1 MRPAASKL
9 LLLLFV
15 GWAVGAM
22 CAGIVSGTLTL
33 IKSELGLTSEEAGR
47 VLSSWLLGMLF
58 GALALGYMADR
69 AGRRLAVLVSMTLMG
84 VFTAASSAAGSWL
97 DLSLYRILAGAGN
110 AGYMVS
116 ASVLMSEYAPTSARG
131 KLVALLESAW
141 AFGWLAAL
149 ILSRVIAPVHGW
161 RPVFLSALAAVAVAA
176 LLYLTL
182 PESLRYLVSKG
193 RVEEARVISELLGVP
208 LPPGEAGRGRV
219 SELLSGP
226 YLRRTVMLWVH
237 WFAIALTYW
246 GIFLWL
252 PDMLY
257 ARGLGFAKSLEYA
270 IAIALAQIPGYL
282 SAAYLVEAVGRKPV
296 LAAYMLL
303 AGLASVGVLLAATPA
318 DLLLWGALVS
328 FFNLGAW
335 GVTYAYTPELYP
347 TRLRGTGSGW
357 ANSFGRVGG
366 MVGPYVAGLMMQLYG
381 DPLAPFTVFAAL
393 HLVSAAAVLLLG
405 VETKG
410 RRLEEV
416 SP

>member
-1 MRPAASKL
+1 MRLTTSRL
-9 LLLLFV
+9 LLLLFA

-33 IKSELGLTSEEAGR
+33 IRGELGLTSEEAGR
-47 VLSSWLLGMLF
+47 VLSSWLLGMLL
-58 GALALGYMADR
+58 GAFAVGYVADR
-69 AGRRLAVLVSMTLMG
+69 VGRRLAVLASMSLMG
-84 VFTAASSAAGSWL
+84 VFTAASAAARGWL
-97 DLSLYRILAGAGN
+97 DLSLYRVLAGAGN

-116 ASVLMSEYAPTSARG
+116 ASVLMSEYAPASARG
-131 KLVALLESAW
+131 KLVALLESSW
-141 AFGWLAAL
+141 ALGWLAAL
-149 ILSRVIAPVHGW
+149 ILSRVIAPVYGW

-176 LLYLTL
+176 LLYYTL
-182 PESLRYLVSKG
+182 PESLRYLVARG
-193 RVEEARVISELLGVP
+193 RVEEARALSERLGVP
-208 LPPGEAGRGRV
+208 LPPGEAGRGRI
-219 SELLSGP
+219 SELVRKP

-270 IAIALAQIPGYL
+270 IAITLAQVPGYL
-282 SAAYLVEAVGRKPV
+282 SAAYLIEAVGRKPV

-303 AGLASVGVLLAATPA
+303 AGLASLGVLRSATPA
-318 DLLLWGALVS
+318 DLLLWGSLVS

-357 ANSFGRVGG
+357 ANSFGRIGG
-366 MVGPYVAGLMMQLYG
+366 MVGPYVAGLTMQLYG

-393 HLVSAAAVLLLG
+393 HLASAVAVLLLG
-405 VETKG
+405 VETRG
-410 RRLEEV
+410 RKLEEI

>member
-1 MRPAASKL
+1 MRLTTSRL

-33 IKSELGLTSEEAGR
+33 IRGELGLTSEEAGR
-47 VLSSWLLGMLF
+47 VLSSWLLGMLL
-58 GALALGYMADR
+58 GAFAVGYVADR
-69 AGRRLAVLVSMTLMG
+69 VGRRLAVLASMSLMG
-84 VFTAASSAAGSWL
+84 VFTAASAAARGWL
-97 DLSLYRILAGAGN
+97 DLSLYRVLAGAGN

-116 ASVLMSEYAPTSARG
+116 ASVLMSEYAPASARG
-131 KLVALLESAW
+131 KLVALLESSW
-141 AFGWLAAL
+141 ALGWLAAL
-149 ILSRVIAPVHGW
+149 ILSRMIAPVHGW

-176 LLYLTL
+176 LLYYTL
-182 PESLRYLVSKG
+182 PESLRYLVARG
-193 RVEEARVISELLGVP
+193 RVEEARALSERLGVP
-208 LPPGEAGRGRV
+208 LPPGEAGRGRI
-219 SELLSGP
+219 SELVRKP

-270 IAIALAQIPGYL
+270 IAITLAQVPGYL
-282 SAAYLVEAVGRKPV
+282 SAAYLIEAAGRKPV

-303 AGLASVGVLLAATPA
+303 AGLASLGVLRSATPA
-318 DLLLWGALVS
+318 DLLLWGSLVS

-357 ANSFGRVGG
+357 ANSFGRIGG
-366 MVGPYVAGLMMQLYG
+366 MVGPYVAGLTMQLYG

-393 HLVSAAAVLLLG
+393 HLVSALAVLLLG
-405 VETKG
+405 VETRG
-410 RRLEEV
+410 RKLEEI

>member
-33 IKSELGLTSEEAGR
+33 IKNELGLTSEEAGR

-97 DLSLYRILAGAGN
+97 DLSLYRVLAGAGN

>member
-1 MRPAASKL
+1 MRSATSRL
-9 LLLLFV
+9 LLLLFT

-58 GALALGYMADR
+58 GALALGYMADK

-84 VFTAASSAAGSWL
+84 VFTAASAAAGSWL
-97 DLSLYRILAGAGN
+97 DLSLYRVLAGAGN

-131 KLVALLESAW
+131 KMVALLESAW

-226 YLRRTVMLWVH
+226 YLRRTVMLWAH

-270 IAIALAQIPGYL
+270 IAITLAQIPGYL

-296 LAAYMLL
+296 LATYMLF

-366 MVGPYVAGLMMQLYG
+366 MVGPYIAGLMIQLYG

-393 HLVSAAAVLLLG
+393 HLVSAATVLLLG
-405 VETKG
+405 VETRG
-410 RRLEEV
+410 RGLEDI

>member
-1 MRPAASKL
+1 MRLTTSRL

-33 IKSELGLTSEEAGR
+33 IRGELGLTSEEAGR
-47 VLSSWLLGMLF
+47 VLSSWLLGMLL
-58 GALALGYMADR
+58 GAFAVGYVADR
-69 AGRRLAVLVSMTLMG
+69 VGRRLAVLASMSLMG
-84 VFTAASSAAGSWL
+84 VFTAASAAARGWL
-97 DLSLYRILAGAGN
+97 DLSLYRVLAGAGN

-116 ASVLMSEYAPTSARG
+116 ASVLMSEYAPASARG
-131 KLVALLESAW
+131 KLVALLESSW
-141 AFGWLAAL
+141 ALGWLAAL

-176 LLYLTL
+176 LLYYTL
-182 PESLRYLVSKG
+182 PESLRYLVARG
-193 RVEEARVISELLGVP
+193 RVEEARALSERLGVP
-208 LPPGEAGRGRV
+208 LPPGEAGRGRI
-219 SELLSGP
+219 SELVRKP

-270 IAIALAQIPGYL
+270 IAITLAQVPGYL
-282 SAAYLVEAVGRKPV
+282 SAAYLIEAVGRKPV

-303 AGLASVGVLLAATPA
+303 AGLASLGVLRSATPA
-318 DLLLWGALVS
+318 DLLLWGSLVS

-357 ANSFGRVGG
+357 ANSFGRIGG
-366 MVGPYVAGLMMQLYG
+366 MVGPYVAGLTMQLYG

-393 HLVSAAAVLLLG
+393 HLVSAVAVLLLG
-405 VETKG
+405 VETRG
-410 RRLEEV
+410 RKLEEI

>member
-1 MRPAASKL
+1 MRLTTSRL

-33 IKSELGLTSEEAGR
+33 IRGELGLTSEEAGR
-47 VLSSWLLGMLF
+47 VLSSWLLGMLL
-58 GALALGYMADR
+58 GAFAVGYVADR
-69 AGRRLAVLVSMTLMG
+69 VGRRLAVLASMSLMG
-84 VFTAASSAAGSWL
+84 VFTAASAAARGWL
-97 DLSLYRILAGAGN
+97 DLSLYRVLAGAGN

-116 ASVLMSEYAPTSARG
+116 ASVLMSEYAPASARG
-131 KLVALLESAW
+131 KLVALLESSW
-141 AFGWLAAL
+141 ALGWLAAL

-176 LLYLTL
+176 LLYYTL
-182 PESLRYLVSKG
+182 PESLRYLVARS
-193 RVEEARVISELLGVP
+193 RVEEARALSERLGVP
-208 LPPGEAGRGRV
+208 LPPGEAGRGRI
-219 SELLSGP
+219 SELVRKP

-270 IAIALAQIPGYL
+270 IAITLAQVPGYL
-282 SAAYLVEAVGRKPV
+282 SAAYLIEAVGRKPV

-303 AGLASVGVLLAATPA
+303 AGLASLGVLRSATPA
-318 DLLLWGALVS
+318 DLLLWGSLVS

-357 ANSFGRVGG
+357 ANSFGRIGG
-366 MVGPYVAGLMMQLYG
+366 MVGPYVAGLTMQLYG

-393 HLVSAAAVLLLG
+393 HLVSAVAVLLLG
-405 VETKG
+405 VETRG
-410 RRLEEV
+410 RRLEEI

>member
-1 MRPAASKL
+1 MRSATSRL
-9 LLLLFV
+9 LLLLFT

-58 GALALGYMADR
+58 GALALGYMADK

-84 VFTAASSAAGSWL
+84 VFTAASAAAGSWL
-97 DLSLYRILAGAGN
+97 DLSLYRVLAGAGN

-270 IAIALAQIPGYL
+270 IAITLAQIPGYL

-296 LAAYMLL
+296 LATYMLF

-366 MVGPYVAGLMMQLYG
+366 MVGPYIAGLMIQLYG

-393 HLVSAAAVLLLG
+393 HLVSAATVLLLG
-405 VETKG
+405 VETRG
-410 RRLEEV
+410 RGLEDI

>member
-1 MRPAASKL
+1 MRLTTSRL
-9 LLLLFV
+9 LLLLFA

-33 IKSELGLTSEEAGR
+33 IRGELGLTSEEAGR
-47 VLSSWLLGMLF
+47 VLSSWLLGMLL
-58 GALALGYMADR
+58 GAFAVGYVADR
-69 AGRRLAVLVSMTLMG
+69 VGRRLAVLASMSLMG
-84 VFTAASSAAGSWL
+84 VFTAASAAARGWL
-97 DLSLYRILAGAGN
+97 DLSLYRVLAGAGN

-116 ASVLMSEYAPTSARG
+116 ASVLMSEYAPASARG
-131 KLVALLESAW
+131 KLVALLESSW
-141 AFGWLAAL
+141 ALGWLAAL
-149 ILSRVIAPVHGW
+149 ILSRVIAPVYGW

-176 LLYLTL
+176 LLYYTL
-182 PESLRYLVSKG
+182 PESLRYLVARG
-193 RVEEARVISELLGVP
+193 RVEEARALSERLGVP
-208 LPPGEAGRGRV
+208 LPPGEAGRGRI
-219 SELLSGP
+219 SELVRKP

-270 IAIALAQIPGYL
+270 IAITLAQVPGYL
-282 SAAYLVEAVGRKPV
+282 SAAYLIEAVGRKPV

-303 AGLASVGVLLAATPA
+303 AGLASLGVLRSATPA
-318 DLLLWGALVS
+318 DLLLWGSLVS

-357 ANSFGRVGG
+357 ANSFGRIGG
-366 MVGPYVAGLMMQLYG
+366 MVGPYVAGLTMQLYG

-393 HLVSAAAVLLLG
+393 HLVSAVAVLLLG

-410 RRLEEV
+410 RRLEEI

>member
-1 MRPAASKL
+1 MRLTTSKL
-9 LLLLFV
+9 LLLLFA

-33 IKSELGLTSEEAGR
+33 IKGELGLTGEEAGR
-47 VLSSWLLGMLF
+47 VLSSWLLGMLL
-58 GALALGYMADR
+58 GAFAVGYLADK
-69 AGRRLAVLVSMTLMG
+69 AGRRVAVLASMTLMG
-84 VFTAASSAAGSWL
+84 VFTAMSAVARGWL

-116 ASVLMSEYAPTSARG
+116 ASVLMSEYAPTAARG
-131 KLVALLESAW
+131 RLVALLESAW
-141 AFGWLAAL
+141 ALGWLAAL

-161 RPVFLSALAAVAVAA
+161 RPVFLSALVAVAVAA
-176 LLYLTL
+176 LLYFTL
-182 PESLRYLVSKG
+182 PESLRYLVSRG
-193 RVEEARVISELLGVP
+193 RVEEARALSELLGVP
-208 LPPGEAGRGRV
+208 LPPREAERGRL
-219 SELLSGP
+219 SELLKGV

-257 ARGLGFAKSLEYA
+257 ARGLSFAKSLEYA
-270 IAIALAQIPGYL
+270 IAITLAQIPGYL
-282 SAAYLVEAVGRKPV
+282 SAAYLIEMAGRKPV
-296 LAAYMLL
+296 LAVYMLL
-303 AGLASVGVLLAATPA
+303 AGLASLGVLHAATPV
-318 DLLLWGALVS
+318 DLLIWGALVS

-366 MVGPYVAGLMMQLYG
+366 IVGPYAAGLMMQLYG

-410 RRLEEV
+410 RRLEEI

>member
-1 MRPAASKL
+1 MRLTTSRL

-33 IKSELGLTSEEAGR
+33 IRGELGLTSEEAGR
-47 VLSSWLLGMLF
+47 VLSSWLLGMLL
-58 GALALGYMADR
+58 GAFAVGYVADR
-69 AGRRLAVLVSMTLMG
+69 VGRRLAVLVSMSLMG
-84 VFTAASSAAGSWL
+84 VFTAASAAARGWL
-97 DLSLYRILAGAGN
+97 DLSLYRVLAGAGN

-116 ASVLMSEYAPTSARG
+116 ASVLMSEYAPASARG
-131 KLVALLESAW
+131 KLVALLESSW
-141 AFGWLAAL
+141 ALGWLAAL

-176 LLYLTL
+176 LLYYTL
-182 PESLRYLVSKG
+182 PESLRYLVARG
-193 RVEEARVISELLGVP
+193 RVEEARALSERLSVP
-208 LPPGEAGRGRV
+208 LPPGEAGRGRI
-219 SELLSGP
+219 SELVRKP

-270 IAIALAQIPGYL
+270 IAITLAQVPGYL
-282 SAAYLVEAVGRKPV
+282 SAAYLIEAVGRKPV

-303 AGLASVGVLLAATPA
+303 AGLASLGVLRSATPA
-318 DLLLWGALVS
+318 DLLLWGSLVS

-357 ANSFGRVGG
+357 ANSFGRIGG
-366 MVGPYVAGLMMQLYG
+366 MVGPYVAGLTMQLYG

-393 HLVSAAAVLLLG
+393 HLVSAVAVLLLG

-410 RRLEEV
+410 RRLEEI

>member
-1 MRPAASKL
+1 MRLTTSRL

-33 IKSELGLTSEEAGR
+33 IRGELGLTSEEAGR
-47 VLSSWLLGMLF
+47 VLSSWLLGMLL
-58 GALALGYMADR
+58 GAFAVGYVADR
-69 AGRRLAVLVSMTLMG
+69 VGRRLAVLASMSLMG
-84 VFTAASSAAGSWL
+84 VFTAASAAARGWL
-97 DLSLYRILAGAGN
+97 DLSLYRVLAGAGN

-116 ASVLMSEYAPTSARG
+116 ASVLMSEYAPESARG
-131 KLVALLESAW
+131 KLVALLESSW
-141 AFGWLAAL
+141 ALGWLAAL

-176 LLYLTL
+176 LLYYTL
-182 PESLRYLVSKG
+182 PESLRYLVARG
-193 RVEEARVISELLGVP
+193 RVEEARALSERLGVP
-208 LPPGEAGRGRV
+208 LPPGEAGRGRI
-219 SELLSGP
+219 SELMRKP

-270 IAIALAQIPGYL
+270 IAITLAQVPGYL
-282 SAAYLVEAVGRKPV
+282 SAAYLIEAVGRKPV

-303 AGLASVGVLLAATPA
+303 AGLASLGVLRSTTPA
-318 DLLLWGALVS
+318 DLLLWGSLVS

-357 ANSFGRVGG
+357 ANSFGRIGG
-366 MVGPYVAGLMMQLYG
+366 IVGPYVAGLTMQLYG

-393 HLVSAAAVLLLG
+393 HLVSAVAVLLLG
-405 VETKG
+405 VETRG
-410 RRLEEV
+410 RKLEEI

>member
-1 MRPAASKL
+1 MRLAASKL

>member
-1 MRPAASKL
+1 
-9 LLLLFV
+9 
-15 GWAVGAM
+15 M

-33 IKSELGLTSEEAGR
+33 IRGELGLTSEEAGR
-47 VLSSWLLGMLF
+47 VLSSWLLGMLL
-58 GALALGYMADR
+58 GAFAVGYVADR
-69 AGRRLAVLVSMTLMG
+69 VGRRLAVLASMSLMG
-84 VFTAASSAAGSWL
+84 VFTAASAAARGWL
-97 DLSLYRILAGAGN
+97 DLSLYRVLAGAGN

-116 ASVLMSEYAPTSARG
+116 ASVLMSEYAPASARG
-131 KLVALLESAW
+131 KLVALLESSW
-141 AFGWLAAL
+141 ALGWLAAL

-176 LLYLTL
+176 LLYYTL
-182 PESLRYLVSKG
+182 PESLRYLVARG
-193 RVEEARVISELLGVP
+193 RVEEARALSERLGVP
-208 LPPGEAGRGRV
+208 LPPGEAGRGRI
-219 SELLSGP
+219 SELVRKP

-270 IAIALAQIPGYL
+270 IAITLAQVPGYL
-282 SAAYLVEAVGRKPV
+282 SAAYLIEAVGRKPV

-303 AGLASVGVLLAATPA
+303 AGLASLGVLRSATPA
-318 DLLLWGALVS
+318 DLLLWGSLVS

-357 ANSFGRVGG
+357 ANSFGRIGG
-366 MVGPYVAGLMMQLYG
+366 MVGPYVAGLTMQLYG

-393 HLVSAAAVLLLG
+393 HLVSAVAVLLLG

-410 RRLEEV
+410 RRLEEI

>member
-1 MRPAASKL
+1 MRPAASRL

-33 IKSELGLTSEEAGR
+33 IKNELGLTSEEAGR

-58 GALALGYMADR
+58 GALALGYMADK

-84 VFTAASSAAGSWL
+84 VFTAASAAAGSWL
-97 DLSLYRILAGAGN
+97 DLSLYRVLAGAGN

-270 IAIALAQIPGYL
+270 IAITLAQIPGYL

-296 LAAYMLL
+296 LATYMLF

-366 MVGPYVAGLMMQLYG
+366 MVGPYIAGLMIQLYG

-393 HLVSAAAVLLLG
+393 HLVSAATVLLLG
-405 VETKG
+405 VETRG
-410 RRLEEV
+410 RGLEDI

>member
-1 MRPAASKL
+1 MRLTTSRL

-33 IKSELGLTSEEAGR
+33 IKGELGLTSEEAGR
-47 VLSSWLLGMLF
+47 VLSSWLLGMLL
-58 GALALGYMADR
+58 GAFAVGYVADR
-69 AGRRLAVLVSMTLMG
+69 VGRRLAVLASMSLMG
-84 VFTAASSAAGSWL
+84 VFTAASAAARGWL
-97 DLSLYRILAGAGN
+97 DLSLYRVLAGAGN

-116 ASVLMSEYAPTSARG
+116 ASVLMSEYAPASARG
-131 KLVALLESAW
+131 KLVALLESSW
-141 AFGWLAAL
+141 ALGWLAAL

-161 RPVFLSALAAVAVAA
+161 RSVFLSALAAVAVAA
-176 LLYLTL
+176 LLYYTL
-182 PESLRYLVSKG
+182 PESLRYLVARG
-193 RVEEARVISELLGVP
+193 RVEEARALSERLGVP
-208 LPPGEAGRGRV
+208 LPPGEAGRGRI
-219 SELLSGP
+219 SELVRKP

-270 IAIALAQIPGYL
+270 IAITLAQVPGYL
-282 SAAYLVEAVGRKPV
+282 SAAYLIEAVGRKPV

-303 AGLASVGVLLAATPA
+303 AGLASLGVLRSATPA
-318 DLLLWGALVS
+318 DLLLWGSLVS

-357 ANSFGRVGG
+357 ANSFGRIGG
-366 MVGPYVAGLMMQLYG
+366 MVGPYVAGLTMQLYG

-393 HLVSAAAVLLLG
+393 HLVSAVAVLLLG
-405 VETKG
+405 IETKG
-410 RRLEEV
+410 RGLEEI

>member
-1 MRPAASKL
+1 MRLTTSRL

-33 IKSELGLTSEEAGR
+33 IRGELGLTSEEAGR
-47 VLSSWLLGMLF
+47 VLSSWLLGMLL
-58 GALALGYMADR
+58 GAFAVGYVADR
-69 AGRRLAVLVSMTLMG
+69 VGRRLAVLASMSLMG
-84 VFTAASSAAGSWL
+84 VFTAASAAARGWL
-97 DLSLYRILAGAGN
+97 DLSLYRVLAGAGN

-116 ASVLMSEYAPTSARG
+116 ASVLMSEYAPASARG
-131 KLVALLESAW
+131 KLVALLESSW
-141 AFGWLAAL
+141 ALGWLAAL
-149 ILSRVIAPVHGW
+149 ILSRVIAPAHGW

-176 LLYLTL
+176 LLYYTL
-182 PESLRYLVSKG
+182 PESLRYLVARG
-193 RVEEARVISELLGVP
+193 RVEEARALSERLGVP
-208 LPPGEAGRGRV
+208 LPPGEAGRGRI
-219 SELLSGP
+219 SELVRKP

-270 IAIALAQIPGYL
+270 IAITLAQVPGYL
-282 SAAYLVEAVGRKPV
+282 SAAYLIEAVGRKPV

-303 AGLASVGVLLAATPA
+303 AGLASLGVLRSATPA
-318 DLLLWGALVS
+318 DLLLWGSLVS

-357 ANSFGRVGG
+357 ANSFGRIGG
-366 MVGPYVAGLMMQLYG
+366 MVGPYVAGLTMQLYG

-393 HLVSAAAVLLLG
+393 HLVSAVAVLLLG
-405 VETKG
+405 VETRG
-410 RRLEEV
+410 RRLEEI